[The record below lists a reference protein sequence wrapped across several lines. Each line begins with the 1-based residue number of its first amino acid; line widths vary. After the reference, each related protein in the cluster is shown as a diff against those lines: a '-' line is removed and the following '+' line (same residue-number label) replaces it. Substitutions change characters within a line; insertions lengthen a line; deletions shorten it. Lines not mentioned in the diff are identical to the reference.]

1 MARKLERLAIIPDGN
16 RRFGKKIGASEYQA
30 YIKGFQKVRDTIEWS
45 KDVHSLTFWALSL
58 DNFKKRSE
66 LELKVLFQL
75 MTKNIDEALQSK
87 KLFKEGVRV
96 TFFGRKELLPASVAT
111 RIRDLERKTEGNGD
125 RVLNFGIAYSG
136 RDELLNAAKSIA
148 LDFKNGAL
156 KEDELTPQAFEERL
170 YYHESPDL
178 VIRTGNES
186 RLSNFLLW
194 QTAYTEFFIVDV
206 YWPEFREID
215 LWRVIRA
222 YQSRHRRYGK

>member
-16 RRFGKKIGASEYQA
+16 RRFGRKIGASEYQA
-30 YIKGFQKVRDTIEWS
+30 YVKGFQKVRDAIEWS
-45 KDVHSLTFWALSL
+45 KDVRSLTFWALSL

-75 MTKNIDEALQSK
+75 MTKNIDDALQTK
-87 KLFKEGVRV
+87 KLFEEGVRV

-111 RIRDLERKTEGNGD
+111 RIRGLERKTEGNED
-125 RVLNFGIAYSG
+125 RLLNFGIAYSG

-178 VIRTGNES
+178 VIRTGNEQ
-186 RLSNFLLW
+186 RLSGFLPW
-194 QTAYTEFFIVDV
+194 QTEYSEIYFSKKL
-206 YWPEFREID
+206 WPEFSKRDYDEA
-215 LWRVIRA
+215 VMFFEA
-222 YQSRHRRYGK
+222 SNSRKGR